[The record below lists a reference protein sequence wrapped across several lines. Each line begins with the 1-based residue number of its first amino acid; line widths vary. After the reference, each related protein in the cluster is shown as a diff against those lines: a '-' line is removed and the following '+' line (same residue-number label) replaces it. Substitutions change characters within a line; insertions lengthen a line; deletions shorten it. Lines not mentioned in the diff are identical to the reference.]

1 MHCIA
6 NYPADLGTQNLS
18 KIIKISKTH
27 EPGYSS
33 HDTDFEVCFLAMASG
48 AKWIERHL
56 TNNKNECSLDDS
68 SSSNFE
74 EMSICKFYSLDQI
87 YGLQNAPQIKE
98 RFLIYQN
105 LGTGLY
111 TKNKMDKGKK
121 VSLSDFIIA

>member
-56 TNNKNECSLDDS
+56 TNNKNGPWS
-68 SSSNFE
+68 
-74 EMSICKFYSLDQI
+74 
-87 YGLQNAPQIKE
+87 
-98 RFLIYQN
+98 
-105 LGTGLY
+105 
-111 TKNKMDKGKK
+111 
-121 VSLSDFIIA
+121 